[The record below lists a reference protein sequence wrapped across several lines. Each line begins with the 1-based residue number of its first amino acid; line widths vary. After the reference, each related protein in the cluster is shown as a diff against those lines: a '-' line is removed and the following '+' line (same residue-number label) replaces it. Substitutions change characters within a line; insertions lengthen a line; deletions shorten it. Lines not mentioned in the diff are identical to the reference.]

1 MNFIDELSKY
11 YKVWSREFSSDAIHK
26 FTKPETAIFILQD
39 GAWLPQLSDSSRVC
53 ATDKTVLTTFSY
65 NVTTS
70 IVFKKELFYY
80 LDYLRAFVQISKHG
94 TWASPNGRIFWDDTM
109 MPWESEFYS
118 TNPVTVDSID
128 KVIIYLRTREDL
140 GLAEV
145 VLLREKCKELG
156 IKVEI
161 DIRKVTDALAIPCAC
176 EIFENSYQLCEHFDL
191 ITIKNYPQKILWY
204 NSPLTLDFCWL
215 VDYEHGREHLEPNYE
230 YDSRL
235 SNEITSCIRN
245 FTEFY
250 VTRLN
255 SVTEKNTK
263 GSINIMKLR
272 RLINM
277 YFNDFWEIYFGERA
291 FE

>member
-1 MNFIDELSKY
+1 VNFIDEFSKY
-11 YKVWSREFSSDAIHK
+11 YKVWSREFASDAIHK

-39 GAWLPQLSDSSRVC
+39 GAWLPQFSDSSRVC
-53 ATDKTVLTTFSY
+53 ATDKTALTTFSY

-80 LDYLRAFVQISKHG
+80 LDYLKVYTEISKKEVW
-94 TWASPNGRIFWDDTM
+94 TSPNGRTYWDTTM